1 MDRRG
6 NNMKLKM
13 IKECLMCG
21 TEFTPNAK
29 GQLYCSN
36 RCYDMHYSMK
46 ELYHHTERLGEPRHL
61 NCANCGKD
69 VYTRHKH
76 TRFCCYECKLE
87 YSKKKKMK
95 TYTCKVCGKDFSG
108 IHRSVY
114 CSEDCKLKMKNKRQR
129 DAYYNGG
136 KEKQAEYRRK
146 NVDRV
151 REYRI
156 KYFENNRERL
166 NKLSNKSHRRAAIR
180 KRSER
185 IEKEQEKLL
194 KTANFRAITDKDT
207 AERWKALHI
216 IRETTSVFHCLDCGR
231 KFVLTKSDGGIAHI
245 LGDRLKYGKGNP
257 CPFCGSSP
265 VNLHRFNS
273 AETEIAERYPNFTER
288 NIRPDWMDGKELDL
302 YDPERK
308 IAIEFNGI
316 VWHSTKHKKET
327 DAHKVKADLCEK
339 AGVQLIQIWETEWF
353 QKKECVLDKL
363 DAIMHLNMTKVA
375 ARKLK
380 ARIMET
386 KEERAMVSSFL
397 DENHIQGHA
406 GCQWAVALM
415 DGENIAAVC
424 TFKYGTGYANAGS
437 GKKAGYYWELNRYA
451 TRLHT
456 SVQGGISKCISAFR
470 KSHPDVKSIVS
481 FADRRWTCPTRSAYA
496 SSGFVE
502 EGRAAPNYMYTDL
515 KPYSPLRNKQYMRKS
530 SIESRAK
537 ADPEGPE
544 AKVFSW
550 DKTETVMSE
559 ELGWYR
565 LYDAGKIKY
574 RMTL

>member
-1 MDRRG
+1 
-6 NNMKLKM
+6 MKLKM

-69 VYTRHKH
+69 IYTRHKH

-87 YSKKKKMK
+87 ADKKKKRK
-95 TYTCKVCGKDFSG
+95 TYICKVCGKEFSC

-114 CSEDCKLKMKNKRQR
+114 CSEECKARWTNERQR
-129 DAYYNGG
+129 EAYANGG
-136 KEKQAEYRRK
+136 KERQAEYRSKNIDRIRDNHRK
-146 NVDRV
+146 YM
-151 REYRI
+151 E
-156 KYFENNRERL
+156 KHRERFNQL
-166 NKLSNKSHRRAAIR
+166 ANEYHR
-180 KRSER
+180 KRRVAERSLR
-185 IEKEQEKLL
+185 IEKEQERLFKS
-194 KTANFRAITDKDT
+194 ANMRPIVKAED
-207 AERWKALHI
+207 AERWKELHI
-216 IRETTSVFHCLDCGR
+216 MRETTSIFRCIDCGR

-273 AETEIAERYPNFTER
+273 AETELAERYPNFTER

-316 VWHSTKHKKET
+316 IWHSTKHKKET

-339 AGVQLIQIWETEWF
+339 EGVQLIQIWENEWV
-353 QKKECVLDKL
+353 QSKDCVIDKL
-363 DAIMHLNMTKVA
+363 DAIMHRNMTKVP
-375 ARKLK
+375 ARKLNV
-380 ARIMET
+380 RIMET
-386 KEERAMVSSFL
+386 KEERAMVSAFL
-397 DENHIQGHA
+397 DKNHIQGRT

-415 DGENIAAVC
+415 DGDDIAAVC

-437 GKKAGYYWELNRYA
+437 GRKADYYWELNRYA

-470 KSHPDVKSIVS
+470 KTHPDVKSIVS

-502 EGRAAPNYMYTDL
+502 ECRAAPNYVYTDL
-515 KPYSPLRNKQYMRKS
+515 NPCHPLRNKQYMRKS

-537 ADPEGPE
+537 ADPNGPE

-550 DKTETVMSE
+550 EKTETVMSE

-565 LYDAGKIKY
+565 LYDAGKIRY
-574 RMTL
+574 RMVF

>member
-1 MDRRG
+1 
-6 NNMKLKM
+6 MKLK
-13 IKECLMCG
+13 IVKDCLMCG
-21 TEFTPNAK
+21 TEFIPNAK

-36 RCYDMHYSMK
+36 RCYDMHYEMK

-69 VYTRHKH
+69 IYTRHKH
-76 TRFCCYECKLE
+76 TRFCCYECKVS
-87 YSKKKKMK
+87 YGHKKNMK
-95 TYTCKVCGKDFSG
+95 THTCKVCGKEFAG
-108 IHRSVY
+108 IGRSMY
-114 CSEDCKLKMKNKRQR
+114 CSEDCKAEMDRKRQR
-129 DAYYNGG
+129 DAYADGG
-136 KEKQAEYRRK
+136 KDKQAEYRRK
-146 NVDRV
+146 NIYRV
-151 REYRI
+151 RENYR
-156 KYFENNRERL
+156 KYVDEHRERI
-166 NKLSNKSHRRAAIR
+166 NMLSNKSHRRAAIR

-194 KTANFRAITDKDT
+194 KTANLRAITDKDT
-207 AERWKALHI
+207 AERWKELHI
-216 IRETTSVFHCLDCGR
+216 IRETTSVFRCLDCGR

-257 CPFCGSSP
+257 CPFCGDCP
-265 VNLHRFNS
+265 VNVHRFNS
-273 AETEIAERYPNFTER
+273 AETELAERYPNFTER

-327 DAHKVKADLCEK
+327 DCHKVKADLCEK
-339 AGVQLIQIWETEWF
+339 AGVQLIQIWENEWV
-353 QKKECVLDKL
+353 QSKDCVIDKL
-363 DAIMHLNMTKVA
+363 DAIMHVNMTKVA
-375 ARKLK
+375 ARKLN

-386 KEERAMVSSFL
+386 KEERAMVSAFL
-397 DENHIQGHA
+397 DKNHIQGRTC
-406 GCQWAVALM
+406 CQWAVALM
-415 DGENIAAVC
+415 DGEDIAAVC

-437 GKKAGYYWELNRYA
+437 GRKADYYWELNRYA

-470 KSHPDVKSIVS
+470 KTHPEVKSIVS
-481 FADRRWTCPTRSAYA
+481 FADRRWTCPTRSAYS

-502 EGRAAPNYMYTDL
+502 ECRAAPNYVYTDL
-515 KPYSPLRNKQYMRKS
+515 NPCHPLRNKQYMRKS

-537 ADPEGPE
+537 ADPNGTE

-550 DKTETVMSE
+550 EKTETVMSE

-565 LYDAGKIKY
+565 LYDAGKIRY
-574 RMTL
+574 RMFF

>member
-1 MDRRG
+1 
-6 NNMKLKM
+6 MKLR
-13 IKECLMCG
+13 ITKECPMCGNLYEELQKTQVTCGSRECRLAWRRKKRIEKMSVTRTCRTCGKEFTTTAPRKKYCSYKCAKKGSRKPPKGEQTLVCKNCGIEFKAKRSNVRFCSPRCNLLYKGETFEPQIIKCEICGNEFLQKTRKSRCCSKRCRATMFAKQWREKYPDYYKGYANKRHEKVREDARRSKNDVRASELLRYDTYNPLKKDQMRFAESLHVMRLTPNKCRCLDCG
-21 TEFTPNAK
+21 TEFIVSKNPDSA
-29 GQLYCSN
+29 
-36 RCYDMHYSMK
+36 
-46 ELYHHTERLGEPRHL
+46 
-61 NCANCGKD
+61 
-69 VYTRHKH
+69 
-76 TRFCCYECKLE
+76 LE
-87 YSKKKKMK
+87 VLKKRK
-95 TYTCKVCGKDFSG
+95 TT
-108 IHRSVY
+108 
-114 CSEDCKLKMKNKRQR
+114 
-129 DAYYNGG
+129 
-136 KEKQAEYRRK
+136 
-146 NVDRV
+146 
-151 REYRI
+151 
-156 KYFENNRERL
+156 
-166 NKLSNKSHRRAAIR
+166 
-180 KRSER
+180 
-185 IEKEQEKLL
+185 
-194 KTANFRAITDKDT
+194 
-207 AERWKALHI
+207 
-216 IRETTSVFHCLDCGR
+216 
-231 KFVLTKSDGGIAHI
+231 
-245 LGDRLKYGKGNP
+245 P
-257 CPFCGSSP
+257 CPKCGIMVGSGVRGPS
-265 VNLHRFNS
+265 S
-273 AETEIAERYPNFTER
+273 AETELAERYPNLTER
-288 NIRPDWMDGKELDL
+288 NIRPDWMDGRELDL

-386 KEERAMVSSFL
+386 KEERAMVSRFL

-415 DGENIAAVC
+415 DGEDIAAVC

-437 GKKAGYYWELNRYA
+437 GKKADYYWELNRYA

-502 EGRAAPNYMYTDL
+502 ECRVAPNYMYTDL
-515 KPYSPLRNKQYMRKS
+515 KPYTPLRNKQYMRKS

-565 LYDAGKIKY
+565 LYDAGKIRY
-574 RMTL
+574 RMNF